1 MVKAEDVL
9 LEGLRLAFRGPAQH
23 RPSLPQEGQLSV
35 TLWVRRTQ
43 AEVEIK
49 AQLKPRGRVAKAE
62 DSKPF
67 HQLYKLQIK
76 ST

>member
-43 AEVEIK
+43 AEVEIRAGNK
-49 AQLKPRGRVAKAE
+49 VK
-62 DSKPF
+62 
-67 HQLYKLQIK
+67 
-76 ST
+76 